1 MSDEAQQAGYQSDA
15 YALAYPETTPF
26 WKAADRGELLVKAC
40 EACGKPHWYPRV
52 VCPAC
57 GSDQT
62 TWTKSRGRG
71 TIYSFSVIERADP
84 RYVLAWVELDEGPVL
99 ITNIV
104 DCDVESLEIGQQVRV
119 RFHRTR
125 EGRTVPVFVP
135 EPSAAA

>member
-1 MSDEAQQAGYQSDA
+1 
-15 YALAYPETTPF
+15 
-26 WKAADRGELLVKAC
+26 
-40 EACGKPHWYPRV
+40 
-52 VCPAC
+52 
-57 GSDQT
+57 
-62 TWTKSRGRG
+62 
-71 TIYSFSVIERADP
+71 VIERADP